1 MICAIYIYPNS
12 SFFLPVVCSEYT
24 KEEIAKHKTRNDV
37 WFIIS
42 GGVYNV
48 TKFLEEVLALFPC
61 SFLFSNSRGVVSSS
75 SSSSQHPGGEEV
87 LLEQAG
93 ADATGA
99 FEDVGHSADAR
110 KMLNDYAIGT
120 LKGAKIERTEP
131 KKEERKS
138 TPKSSSDSSNV
149 LKFLV
154 PLAALAAIVVAW
166 TWSK

>member
-1 MICAIYIYPNS
+1 
-12 SFFLPVVCSEYT
+12 VVCSEYT

-48 TKFLEEVLALFPC
+48 TKFLEEVLSLFPC
-61 SFLFSNSRGVVSSS
+61 SFLFSNSRGVVSS

-138 TPKSSSDSSNV
+138 TPPFFHFQFNDKRYLSLSSLLS
-149 LKFLV
+149 LLC
-154 PLAALAAIVVAW
+154 LLEY
-166 TWSK
+166 